1 MEILEERA
9 RSSGTQAKVN
19 PSEEIAIHKETAIFH
34 RFKQKNTGK
43 EDQEIEYVLKIK
55 KGKN

>member
-55 KGKN
+55 K